1 MSSDEEPAPPPPRR
15 FSTPEPDFEPLL
27 DPDMSGFPRIFESGT
42 LTTET
47 LS

>member
-1 MSSDEEPAPPPPRR
+1 MSTEEDPPPPPPRR
-15 FSTPEPDFEPLL
+15 FSTPEPDFETLL
-27 DPDMSGFPRIFESGT
+27 DADMSGLSQILESGT